1 MKNYSLEKTEK
12 QLIKECL
19 KGSEASFKALYESYY
34 GYCFTICMRY
44 GVSNYDV
51 KDYLQLIFIRVFNSL
66 KSYDPNKGK
75 FKTWLTTITINKI
88 LMQKRKLKIQY
99 QELDDGKT
107 NLLDRSFELPI
118 EAKMDEKIM
127 YNLLSKMP
135 NKYISVF
142 NLFIVDGYSHQE
154 IAEKLD
160 ITESTSRVLLHRG
173 RSWAMRELKLHFKDN
188 LTNIKKAL

>member
-1 MKNYSLEKTEK
+1 
-12 QLIKECL
+12 
-19 KGSEASFKALYESYY
+19 
-34 GYCFTICMRY
+34 
-44 GVSNYDV
+44 
-51 KDYLQLIFIRVFNSL
+51 
-66 KSYDPNKGK
+66 
-75 FKTWLTTITINKI
+75 
-88 LMQKRKLKIQY
+88 
-99 QELDDGKT
+99 
-107 NLLDRSFELPI
+107 
-118 EAKMDEKIM
+118 MDEKIM